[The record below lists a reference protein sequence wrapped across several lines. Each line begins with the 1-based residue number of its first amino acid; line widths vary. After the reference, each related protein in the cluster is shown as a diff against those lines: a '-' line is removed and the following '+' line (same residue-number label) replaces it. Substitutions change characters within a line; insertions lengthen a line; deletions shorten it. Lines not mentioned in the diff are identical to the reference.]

1 MRKYRN
7 RILTGF
13 GVALIIYV
21 GLLLLL
27 DSEGQLTE
35 GTPDYLRAFPWHLVP
50 ALIFFQVMVIAFRFL
65 EWHYYLGVIEARD
78 KISLLDS
85 FIIFV
90 SGFVMVVSPGKV
102 AEVLKAVLLKTRT
115 GVPVAKSAPIVIAER
130 VVDGI
135 AVIAILVI
143 VLLFAGDRLELGEY
157 RQISQTLVFSSA
169 TILAFG
175 LIVVQIGPLAYFI
188 LNIVAGMPV
197 FSRLHAPLVEFY
209 ESSREI
215 FRLRH
220 VVPMIG
226 LGMGVYASSSLGF
239 MIVLSGFGLEISW
252 SLLLQATFIT
262 GVAAAIGAL
271 SFVPNGAGVTELT
284 NVGMLLAIVAP
295 LNPVLTAP
303 AAAAAALIQGFF
315 HKWFRVL
322 VGLVVASVYRR
333 RLFSPAVTEA
343 ITEFET
349 ESFQKRTSY
358 RVESSHI

>member
-1 MRKYRN
+1 
-7 RILTGF
+7 
-13 GVALIIYV
+13 
-21 GLLLLL
+21 
-27 DSEGQLTE
+27 
-35 GTPDYLRAFPWHLVP
+35 
-50 ALIFFQVMVIAFRFL
+50 
-65 EWHYYLGVIEARD
+65 
-78 KISLLDS
+78 
-85 FIIFV
+85 
-90 SGFVMVVSPGKV
+90 
-102 AEVLKAVLLKTRT
+102 
-115 GVPVAKSAPIVIAER
+115 
-130 VVDGI
+130 
-135 AVIAILVI
+135 
-143 VLLFAGDRLELGEY
+143 
-157 RQISQTLVFSSA
+157 
-169 TILAFG
+169 
-175 LIVVQIGPLAYFI
+175 
-188 LNIVAGMPV
+188 
-197 FSRLHAPLVEFY
+197 
-209 ESSREI
+209 
-215 FRLRH
+215 
-220 VVPMIG
+220 
-226 LGMGVYASSSLGF
+226 